1 MGFFV
6 RRTRRAAD
14 QLPTRRICRTP
25 CYHTEKDAADKLDL
39 ALARQGLPRDAA
51 DGAAHVVARSGSRR
65 HGPHAGHRSGAC
77 LALSPGKFTSDLD
90 IWNLHRLRGT
100 WIVRSA
106 VICLD
111 PTWSATTC
119 RADAPWGRPG
129 YDIAPMRL

>member
-1 MGFFV
+1 V
-6 RRTRRAAD
+6 PAD

-39 ALARQGLPRDAA
+39 ALARQGLARDAA
-51 DGAAHVVARSGSRR
+51 EGAAHVVARSGGRPPWASR
-65 HGPHAGHRSGAC
+65 GTRSGAC
-77 LALSPGKFTSDLD
+77 LALSPGKLTSDLD
-90 IWNLHRLRGT
+90 ISNLRRLRGM

-106 VICLD
+106 VICGD
-111 PTWSATTC
+111 STCSATTC